1 MQFLKYFNFLLTWL
15 TLQSLQGVLVAL
27 NIFSLLLWRQEQAG
41 SPKPPCSA
49 VWGRR
54 EEEVNT
60 AAPWELS
67 HCVCH
72 QGMPFPKDEFNSGM
86 RCTLLLTPL
95 LTFCRLP
102 YLISPWASHP
112 HSSAF
117 MFPNCQSPCDDSQGS
132 EPTIRLYESS
142 YFFIHGLL
150 V

>member
-1 MQFLKYFNFLLTWL
+1 MQFLKYFHLLLTWL

-27 NIFSLLLWRQEQAG
+27 NTFSLLLWRQEQAG
-41 SPKPPCSA
+41 SPEPPARSL
-49 VWGRR
+49 GE
-54 EEEVNT
+54 EEEVN
-60 AAPWELS
+60 AAARWELS
-67 HCVCH
+67 GCVCH
-72 QGMPFPKDEFNSGM
+72 QGMPLPNAAFNSGM

-95 LTFCRLP
+95 PTFYRLP